1 MKTIN
6 ADTIKKYI
14 EDTHFELYPTQY
26 RLCIPII
33 KRIYQKMI
41 NNIIFDDIKIS
52 DDLLIDGHHRYV
64 SSLLAQK
71 NIGQVTTNRS
81 SATKK
86 YEWREVQFVNEE
98 WDTAEKIDKL
108 NKDDAEFNN
117 IPLAV
122 ITEMIK

>member
-1 MKTIN
+1 
-6 ADTIKKYI
+6 
-14 EDTHFELYPTQY
+14 
-26 RLCIPII
+26 
-33 KRIYQKMI
+33 MI